1 MAIEITSI
9 SKPVGGVC
17 VVVVQD
23 TGNQIGTDESSQPIY
38 KTYSVRH
45 NINLDASALKA
56 KIEKLISADQKAAS
70 DAETVTTAIRTTVES
85 IDTSK
90 LSATKEV

>member
-1 MAIEITSI
+1 MAINLLSTTKQASGIYSIT
-9 SKPVGGVC
+9 
-17 VVVVQD
+17 VQD
-23 TGNQIGTDESSQPIY
+23 TSQQIGTDENNNPIY
-38 KTYSVRH
+38 RTYTVKHNPALSATDLKT
-45 NINLDASALKA
+45 
-56 KIEKLISADQKAAS
+56 KIESLILADQKAAS